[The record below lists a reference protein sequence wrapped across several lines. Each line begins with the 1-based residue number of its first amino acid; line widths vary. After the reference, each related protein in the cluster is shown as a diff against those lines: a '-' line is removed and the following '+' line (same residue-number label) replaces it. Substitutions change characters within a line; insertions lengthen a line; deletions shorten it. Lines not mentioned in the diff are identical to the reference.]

1 MTLTLP
7 DRHGHCATK
16 TTRFESRGSR
26 DGTTSRRWFRRKA
39 PLLNAT
45 RHIEFGFDDTYPSGS
60 TRVPPPLPPGWSED
74 KDPTSGQMYFLNA
87 ATGEATWEP
96 PLAERWVA
104 AKDKATGDVYY
115 YEKTTG
121 RSSWTEHVP

>member
-1 MTLTLP
+1 
-7 DRHGHCATK
+7 
-16 TTRFESRGSR
+16 
-26 DGTTSRRWFRRKA
+26 
-39 PLLNAT
+39 
-45 RHIEFGFDDTYPSGS
+45 
-60 TRVPPPLPPGWSED
+60 
-74 KDPTSGQMYFLNA
+74 MYFLNA

-104 AKDKATGDVYY
+104 AKDKATGGVYY